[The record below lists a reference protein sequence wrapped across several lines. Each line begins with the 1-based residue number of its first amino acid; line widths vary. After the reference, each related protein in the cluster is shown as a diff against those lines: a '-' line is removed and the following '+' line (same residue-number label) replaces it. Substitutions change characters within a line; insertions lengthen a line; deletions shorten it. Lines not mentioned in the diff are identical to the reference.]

1 MIVDHLEN
9 HEKESHC
16 HIHKMNFYNSK
27 ICTLWDLQHLVQE
40 EAVKHPKSNKRSGL
54 TPISWNE
61 KMTFKTL
68 KDLMEKLPAERLKIV
83 YSKGEMKE
91 SSCLVT
97 STKIQKHIVTAL
109 QLL

>member
-1 MIVDHLEN
+1 
-9 HEKESHC
+9 
-16 HIHKMNFYNSK
+16 
-27 ICTLWDLQHLVQE
+27 
-40 EAVKHPKSNKRSGL
+40 
-54 TPISWNE
+54 
-61 KMTFKTL
+61 MTFKTL

-97 STKIQKHIVTAL
+97 STKIQKHIVTAF